1 MDWWREAADH
11 TREKWGLAG
20 WEAKDS
26 KSLDVESC
34 GGCKVKRNSQSHM
47 RVHWKGGARAEQ
59 TSSIVPSLTSPPQT
73 AATMQQR
80 ELPLSGRYLRLHPLT
95 I

>member
-34 GGCKVKRNSQSHM
+34 GGCKGGRNFQSHR
-47 RVHWKGGARAEQ
+47 RVGWKVGLELSKQ
-59 TSSIVPSLTSPPQT
+59 MSLF
-73 AATMQQR
+73 
-80 ELPLSGRYLRLHPLT
+80 PL
-95 I
+95 